1 MGVAGVWRGTL
12 KLIVIM
18 VDVKVQMLEACLKKR
33 QTGGFS
39 GSIGEALSQA

>member
-18 VDVKVQMLEACLKKR
+18 VDVKVQMLEACSTKR

-39 GSIGEALSQA
+39 GSIGEALSQM